1 MKKIHVLLAMAV
13 MTIITFA
20 ACKKYLDVKSDAK
33 LVVPGNIADLQ
44 GVLDDATLMNLA
56 RTPSY
61 GENSCDDFFFPKA
74 NYDAI
79 SEKMQDIYRWKKSP
93 YRFANDWSTAYLP
106 IYNANL
112 CLDLLGGIVRNSQ
125 NGRDWDNV
133 KGSAL
138 FFRSYYFYFLTVN
151 FGAAYDG
158 TGSLT
163 DPGIVLRLSSDFNV
177 RSVRSSVKDCLDRV
191 IADTK
196 ESLSLLPETPLNQ
209 LRPSRAAAYA
219 LLSRVYL
226 YMNDYEHAAV
236 YADECLKI
244 KGGLMD
250 YNGDPDIIGL
260 DQNIPFRRF
269 NKETVFYTEMYSGF
283 GLLNTTRAKIDTVL
297 YASYSANDLRKR
309 AFFRAN
315 GAYQQFKGSYSSSA
329 TGFFSGFAT
338 DELYLTRAEGRA
350 VAGNL
355 SGAMDDLNL
364 LLKSRW
370 KNTVAYVPVAASN
383 VADALSRIR
392 AERRKELLMRNIRWS
407 DIKRLNKIGAGI
419 TLKRLVNGELSE
431 LLPNAPFY
439 ALPLPDD
446 IIAETGIPQN

>member
-1 MKKIHVLLAMAV
+1 MKKIYVLFTTAMLATV
-13 MTIITFA
+13 TFA
-20 ACKKYLDVKSDAK
+20 GCKKYLDVKSDAK
-33 LVVPGNIADLQ
+33 LVVPATIPDLQ
-44 GVLDDATLMNLA
+44 GILDDANLMNLA

-74 NYDAI
+74 NYDAF

-112 CLDLLGGIVRNSQ
+112 CLDLLNNVLRTPQ

-138 FFRSYYFYFLTVN
+138 FFRSYYFYFLTIN
-151 FGAAYDG
+151 YGPAYDAG
-158 TGSLT
+158 TSPLDVGV
-163 DPGIVLRLSSDFNV
+163 VLRLGSDFNV
-177 RSVRSSVKDCLDRV
+177 RSVRSSVQECLDRV

-196 ESLSLLPETPLNQ
+196 ESLPFLPETPLSQ
-209 LRPSRAAAYA
+209 LRPSKAAAFA

-226 YMNDYEHAAV
+226 YMNDYEHAAM

-244 KGGLMD
+244 KGSLMD

-260 DQNIPFRRF
+260 DQNIPFKRF
-269 NKETVFYTEMYSGF
+269 NKETIFYTEMYSGF
-283 GLLNTTRAKIDTVL
+283 GLLNTSRAKIDTAL
-297 YASYSANDLRKR
+297 YASYSVNDLRKR
-309 AFFRAN
+309 AFFRTN
-315 GAYQQFKGSYSSSA
+315 GVYQQFKGSYSSSS

-370 KNTVAYVPVAASN
+370 RNTVAFIPASASN
-383 VADALSRIR
+383 VADALTKIR

-407 DIKRLNKIGAGI
+407 DIKRLNKIGSGI
-419 TLKRLVNGELSE
+419 ILKRVVNGEVSE
-431 LLPNAPFY
+431 LLPNASFY

-446 IIAETGIPQN
+446 IIEETGIQQN